1 MKYFIDKLISRLD
14 ERITSAERVV
24 KRLQTMPVN
33 ICATKRIIKWKAKIE
48 AYEEV
53 AEIVTD
59 LYKLL
64 KDEVN
69 RRKVNR

>member
-1 MKYFIDKLISRLD
+1 MKYFIDKLIGRLD

-24 KRLQTMPVN
+24 KRLESMPKGM
-33 ICATKRIIKWKAKIE
+33 CDKKRIVRWESKIE

-64 KDEVN
+64 KDEVK
-69 RRKVNR
+69 RRKVC

>member
-1 MKYFIDKLISRLD
+1 MKYFIDKLIGRLD

-24 KRLQTMPVN
+24 KRLESMPKGM
-33 ICATKRIIKWKAKIE
+33 CDKKRIARWKGKKE

-53 AEIVTD
+53 AEIVIS

-64 KDEVN
+64 KDEVE
-69 RRKVNR
+69 RKKVS